1 MSIGLIDLYQEVI
14 LDHCRHPRNFG
25 VAEDANRQARG
36 NNPLCGDRVTVY
48 LAVDGDHINDAHF
61 DARGC
66 AISIASASMMTEMIK
81 GKTVGQAKSL
91 FERFHTLVTS
101 DATDASLSSDANGAA
116 DEDLVELASLS
127 GVRAFPTRIKCATL
141 AWHAMNAA
149 LDGADGTGDDVKTE

>member
-1 MSIGLIDLYQEVI
+1 MSIGLSDLYQEVI
-14 LDHCRHPRNFG
+14 LDHSRHPRNFG
-25 VAEDANRQARG
+25 PAENSNRQARG

-48 LAVDGDHINDAHF
+48 LAVDGDHISDAHF

-81 GKTVGQAKSL
+81 GKTVEQAKSL
-91 FERFHTLVTS
+91 FDRFHTLVTS
-101 DATDASLSSDANGAA
+101 EASESADANGAA
-116 DEDLVELASLS
+116 DDDLAELASLS

-149 LDGADGTGDDVKTE
+149 LDGANGTYDVKTE